1 MRALSTMFDKGR
13 NIWLFSCSVHSM
25 YSLII
30 GFLYK
35 HSPGPSISYFRLLKY
50 LFYCFQFL
58 PGSNH
63 TGKTPW
69 GEKITR
75 KHNSAPSEIWKKHN
89 SAPSETCKKQ
99 NSAPSEICYSAPS
112 EICKKNA
119 TVRLMNNLNE
129 SRKRTDNVSDN
140 VTKVFGWAWNEVEIE
155 IWLVPSG
162 CLRGGLNI
170 TN

>member
-1 MRALSTMFDKGR
+1 MFDKGR
-13 NIWLFSCSVHSM
+13 NIWFFSCSVHSM

-75 KHNSAPSEIWKKHN
+75 KHNSAP
-89 SAPSETCKKQ
+89 P
-99 NSAPSEICYSAPS
+99 
-112 EICKKNA
+112 EICKKNT
-119 TVRLMNNLNE
+119 TVRLQKPVKNTTVRLQKPVKNKTVHLQK
-129 SRKRTDNVSDN
+129 SATVHLQKSVKKRHSTSD
-140 VTKVFGWAWNEVEIE
+140 EQSE
-155 IWLVPSG
+155 
-162 CLRGGLNI
+162 
-170 TN
+170 